1 MDYLKIV
8 LDGYCNPTD
17 KKFLK
22 EYFIRESKKAEAEF
36 YSPEVF
42 LTGCKD
48 AVQYYLINDLYR
60 QKSDARKELL
70 EARQWAKEHDQELF
84 NRTYE
89 LEDNLNIESYTV
101 NLWHLTNG
109 RYTGHM
115 YYFEIM
121 HISDTLDLLISID
134 NLIDEVK
141 NIQPTTTGTDYGA
154 LQFDETTLQKIY
166 INFKDS
172 NIWEPIELDDFIDNF
187 RERPKLSLKINDKP
201 LFSYIFHHFKNSFIN
216 TGDKNEWMSKHFGIA
231 NFGNHQ
237 NLSYSN
243 SAKVTQLET
252 INSLLNKMDVRKKQV
267 ITNNY

>member
-48 AVQYYLINDLYR
+48 AVQTYLINDLHR

-70 EARQWAKEHDQELF
+70 EVRQWAKEHDQELF

-89 LEDNLNIESYTV
+89 QEDNLNIENYTV
-101 NLWHLTNG
+101 NLYYLTNG

-115 YYFEIM
+115 DYSEIM

-134 NLIDEVK
+134 NLIDAVK
-141 NIQPTTTGTDYGA
+141 NIQPTTTTEPPAPIEQPVFTGSKLIDVYDPKKVHTEFKKELKCNYDIFKAWFVDSTICSKQMDWKYKKGNKTQLRCFIYVLCGGWEPA
-154 LQFDETTLQKIY
+154 QTNTAFKI
-166 INFKDS
+166 KVDS
-172 NIWEPIELDDFIDNF
+172 NTKQTQIDKF
-187 RERPKLSLKINDKP
+187 LLQRIIKCERK
-201 LFSYIFHHFKNSFIN
+201 
-216 TGDKNEWMSKHFGIA
+216 
-231 NFGNHQ
+231 
-237 NLSYSN
+237 
-243 SAKVTQLET
+243 
-252 INSLLNKMDVRKKQV
+252 
-267 ITNNY
+267 

>member
-36 YSPEVF
+36 YSPEIF

-48 AVQYYLINDLYR
+48 AVQTYLINDLYR

-89 LEDNLNIESYTV
+89 QEDNLNIENYTV

-115 YYFEIM
+115 DYFEIM

-141 NIQPTTTGTDYGA
+141 NIQPTTTGTGT
-154 LQFDETTLQKIY
+154 EPT
-166 INFKDS
+166 FKD
-172 NIWEPIELDDFIDNF
+172 
-187 RERPKLSLKINDKP
+187 
-201 LFSYIFHHFKNSFIN
+201 
-216 TGDKNEWMSKHFGIA
+216 
-231 NFGNHQ
+231 
-237 NLSYSN
+237 
-243 SAKVTQLET
+243 
-252 INSLLNKMDVRKKQV
+252 LLITDDVRKQQIIDKIRPLPMSKPKDVFLILAALIEQK
-267 ITNNY
+267 IILETERSKIYTAFADEFNYSKSIKSLESSCNNHFAKKSEGDKGYNTQIKNIENHLFD